1 MNRIF
6 HGMCMIKNIILIL
19 LLSDVTSSL
28 KISFSPNSQNSLLKK
43 KQVRSVILPDFKI
56 YYKGTEIKAVWY
68 WHKDRHID
76 Q

>member
-6 HGMCMIKNIILIL
+6 HGMCMIKIIILIL

-43 KQVRSVILPDFKI
+43 KQVTSVILPDFKI